1 MFVSPL
7 LLLLSSGVCTDVQKV
22 VPTTKMSGYLQLRL
36 DTLRSD
42 GAPFNSN
49 GSGGSGVRSGT
60 GGPMVGGPQSGF
72 MVRRGRIRFDM
83 DTSLTQTVVAQLD
96 IPSGGGTNIRDAY
109 VVWKFLGQNLAW
121 TAGQFVQPWGQK
133 IRYSSR
139 LRETAERTLDFCDS
153 TFGIQMYKSST
164 SSTGGVITPES
175 TVPFLI
181 NQVRDQGFQV
191 QHNILAAKL
200 PPTSVILGWFN
211 GDGRDNAGSQ
221 NLNGVM
227 DLLGRFQTVIPVND
241 MDITAGTSVYSG
253 AMAAR
258 KGAPVG
264 GVVQPFT
271 NGARQVIGADA
282 QWVNKTGTEVRIE
295 GFTGRFELTPDRAQY
310 LPGNHA
316 WAWYA
321 VRKQPIGH
329 NQHLFLKLDDFRPVA
344 DGNRIV
350 GGVKGSDL
358 ERKVLTV
365 GFVNCV
371 QPNSFWRNT
380 IQHGLNPNDPSAT
393 DGMRSRVTVVS
404 TEFQVEF

>member
-1 MFVSPL
+1 MIVSPL
-7 LLLLSSGVCTDVQKV
+7 LFLLSVGVCADAQKF
-22 VPTTKMSGYLQLRL
+22 VPTTKVSGYLQLRL
-36 DTLRSD
+36 DTLGSD

-49 GSGGSGVRSGT
+49 GSGGSGVRPGT
-60 GGPMVGGPQSGF
+60 GGPMVGGPQAGF

-83 DTSLTQTVVAQLD
+83 DTSPTQTVVAQLD
-96 IPSGGGTNIRDAY
+96 IPSGSGTNIRDAY
-109 VVWKFLGQNLAW
+109 VVWKFPGQNLAL
-121 TAGQFVQPWGQK
+121 TAGQFVQPWGQE

-139 LRETAERTLDFCDS
+139 LRESAERALGFCDS
-153 TFGIQMYKSST
+153 TFAIQMYKSST
-164 SSTGGVITPES
+164 SPTGGVITPGS

-181 NQVRDQGFQV
+181 NQDRDQGFQV
-191 QHNILAAKL
+191 QHNIPAAKSR
-200 PPTSVILGWFN
+200 PTSVTLGWFN
-211 GDGRDNAGSQ
+211 GEGRDSAGSR

-227 DLLGRFQTVIPVND
+227 DLVGRFQTVIPVNH

-258 KGAPVG
+258 MGAPVG

-271 NGARQVIGADA
+271 NGARQLIGADA

-321 VRKQPIGH
+321 VWKQPIGH
-329 NQHLFLKLDDFRPVA
+329 NQHFFLKFDDFRPVA
-344 DGNRIV
+344 AGNRIV

-358 ERKVLTV
+358 ERKVLSV
-365 GFVNCV
+365 GFVNRV
-371 QPNSFWRNT
+371 QPNTFWRNT
-380 IQHGLNPNDPSAT
+380 IQHGLNPYDPSAT
-393 DGMRSRVTVVS
+393 DGMRSRVTVIS
-404 TEFQVEF
+404 TELQVEF